1 MRRVLGA
8 ARWVVLVLAVA
19 VLNLPVIVTLV
30 ISFKPEAE
38 ISANPS
44 LTIAHPTLAN
54 YAAIFGL
61 ADRFD
66 ILLYLRNSLAVAAGS
81 TLLALLLAVPAAY
94 AIARLDLGRRWLL
107 APVATLRAIPLI
119 VFSIPIYLMF
129 QAVGLLDTR
138 TGLAL
143 VLAVVNLPLTLVLA
157 VGAVRALPIELDE
170 AARMD
175 GAGHWAILVRVT
187 VPLLRPTLAAAAI
200 LGFVTAWNEFLFG
213 LILTTQRA
221 VPATVGASFFFAA
234 AGGGVHWGVAAATMM
249 LCALPPMVLGMGAYR
264 WLAGSMTAGA
274 VKG

>member
-1 MRRVLGA
+1 VALGG
-8 ARWVVLVLAVA
+8 ARWLVLLVALVVL
-19 VLNLPVIVTLV
+19 NTPVIVTLV

-38 ISANPS
+38 ISADPS
-44 LTIAHPTLAN
+44 MAVSHPTLAN
-54 YAAIFGL
+54 YAAIFGMV
-61 ADRFD
+61 DRFD
-66 ILLYLRNSLAVAAGS
+66 IMLYLRNSLAVSVGGTA
-81 TLLALLLAVPAAY
+81 LALLLAVPAAY
-94 AIARLDLGRRWLL
+94 AIARLGLGRRWLL

-119 VFSIPIYLMF
+119 IFSIPIYLMF
-129 QAVGLLDTR
+129 QVAGLLDTR

-157 VGAVRALPIELDE
+157 VGAIRELPVELDE

-175 GAGHWAILVRVT
+175 GAGHLAILWRVV

-213 LILTTQRA
+213 LILTTRYA

-234 AGGGVHWGVAAATMM
+234 SGGGVHWGIAAATMT
-249 LCALPPMVLGMGAYR
+249 LCALPPMVLGLGAYR
-264 WLAGSMTAGA
+264 WLGRSMTTGA